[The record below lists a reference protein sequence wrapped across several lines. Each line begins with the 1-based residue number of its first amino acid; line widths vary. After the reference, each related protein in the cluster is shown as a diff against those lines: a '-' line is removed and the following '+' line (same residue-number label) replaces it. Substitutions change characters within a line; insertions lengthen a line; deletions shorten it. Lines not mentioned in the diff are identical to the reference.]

1 MARRCRLA
9 SYRADQLRKT
19 THRKTLG
26 ATDFPLGLAF
36 SVDNYDGH
44 ITQPKPDPANDGQL
58 AQPGLYMNRLGWK
71 FVLRLA
77 LPVAAMLVFYGFASL
92 SISANAGREHRG
104 DTGLGIAIVLGFLC
118 FVLLVGYLVDL
129 VIQLVKRQPALVAA
143 DLLVL
148 GVLSI
153 PFGWVSCNWYG
164 MVESAICRLPL
175 RAFGALLNLLQI

>member
-1 MARRCRLA
+1 MKL
-9 SYRADQLRKT
+9 
-19 THRKTLG
+19 
-26 ATDFPLGLAF
+26 
-36 SVDNYDGH
+36 
-44 ITQPKPDPANDGQL
+44 
-58 AQPGLYMNRLGWK
+58 LGWK

-77 LPVAAMLVFYGFASL
+77 LPMAAMLVFYGFASL

-118 FVLLVGYLVDL
+118 FALLGGYLVDL
-129 VIQLVKRQPALVAA
+129 VIQLFKRQPALVVA

-148 GVLSI
+148 AVLCI

-164 MVESAICRLPL
+164 MVDSAICKLPL

>member
-44 ITQPKPDPANDGQL
+44 ITQPKPDPANDWRL

-118 FVLLVGYLVDL
+118 FALLVGYLVDL
-129 VIQLVKRQPALVAA
+129 VIQLFKRQPALVVA

-148 GVLSI
+148 GILCI

-164 MVESAICRLPL
+164 MVDSAICRLPL

>member
-1 MARRCRLA
+1 
-9 SYRADQLRKT
+9 
-19 THRKTLG
+19 
-26 ATDFPLGLAF
+26 
-36 SVDNYDGH
+36 
-44 ITQPKPDPANDGQL
+44 
-58 AQPGLYMNRLGWK
+58 MNRLGWK

-104 DTGLGIAIVLGFLC
+104 DTGLGVAIVLGFLC
-118 FVLLVGYLVDL
+118 FALLVGYLVDL
-129 VIQLVKRQPALVAA
+129 VIQLFKRQPALVVA

-148 GVLSI
+148 GALCI

-164 MVESAICRLPL
+164 MVDSAICRLPL